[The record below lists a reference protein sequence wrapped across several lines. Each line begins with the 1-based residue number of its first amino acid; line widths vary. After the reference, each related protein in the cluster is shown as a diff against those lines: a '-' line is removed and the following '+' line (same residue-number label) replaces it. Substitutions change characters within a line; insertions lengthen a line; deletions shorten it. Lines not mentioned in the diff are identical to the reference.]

1 MLAKSDPPESLY
13 SHTVNTIEVARSFSN
28 NFMLDEV
35 INGCTDR
42 FWALV
47 GWSALLHDIG
57 KIASGFQ
64 KSLFGDESW
73 NYRHEILSSLFV
85 QGLKNLSKFEQKIM
99 ILSIITSHK
108 PLEEIKRDYSSE
120 EKLLFSNEKGK
131 EYFDEKTN
139 ELKSNLDEG
148 EKLITTLQE
157 HLGNIG
163 LADDIRYNKESK
175 LKFQNPVDIFCD
187 FDYNKY
193 TTNELKKSLL
203 LKGFLNS
210 ADHLSS
216 YGRYEIN
223 PYPKKM
229 KNIFLEK
236 IEDFDELNTLQ
247 KRIEKEKLNK
257 FNMIRAPTGS
267 GKTEA
272 SLLWA
277 KRRQNFTKGKRVYYL
292 LPYQASINAMYLRF
306 KELFG
311 LDNVGALHGNVTHF
325 IYKKETSYNKRS
337 AKRIAD
343 LNKLIY
349 KPLKVLTPFQ
359 LIKHFFGGK
368 FFEKGIASMANSIL
382 LFDEIHSYDP
392 RSMALILEMCDYC
405 QKELDSDILLMSA
418 TIPNFIEKKFKQRL
432 NNFNNI
438 EYDYPEETRHNI
450 KVRDCKIEE
459 ALNEII
465 ENVEK
470 GNKVMVVCNT
480 ISKSKKIAREIR
492 EKIEEEVSLIHGEF
506 SQKDRNS
513 MEKKAKKSRV
523 LVGTQAIEV
532 SLDLDYDVMFTE
544 LAPVDALLQRMG
556 RVNRKGRLS
565 SAPIFVFAKTE
576 KSKYIYAEEKLEKT
590 LQTLNKYQ
598 NKTPYDVLEL
608 VNEVYENGYTE
619 EEERIFKE
627 TKKIF
632 EELLTES
639 TIPFYEHPSI
649 QQDFYG
655 IFDKI
660 EVVPKYYESKFIS
673 SLEKD
678 GFLESQ
684 EYIVSLS
691 YRKFKRY
698 EEHSYPYE
706 RNGFEIPVL
715 SIEYSPSLGFKKNF
729 RKSMNKDNVI

>member
-13 SHTVNTIEVARSFSN
+13 SHTVNTIEVVRSLSN
-28 NFMLDEV
+28 NFMLNEV
-35 INGCTDR
+35 INDCTDR
-42 FWALV
+42 FWALA

-64 KSLFGDESW
+64 KSLVGCESW

-187 FDYNKY
+187 FDYNNY
-193 TTNELKKSLL
+193 TRKKLKKSLL
-203 LKGFLNS
+203 LKGFLNA

-223 PYPKKM
+223 SYPKKM
-229 KNIFLEK
+229 KNIFLDK
-236 IEDFDELNTLQ
+236 IENFDELNALQ
-247 KRIEKEKLNK
+247 KRIEEKELNK

-277 KRRQNFTKGKRVYYL
+277 KKRQNFTNGRRVYYL

-311 LDNVGALHGNVTHF
+311 LDNVGALHGDVTHF
-325 IYKKETSYNKRS
+325 IYKKETSHNKKS

-405 QKELDSDILLMSA
+405 QKELDSDVLLMSA
-418 TIPNFIEKKFKQRL
+418 TIPNFIEKKFSQKLSR
-432 NNFNNI
+432 FNNI
-438 EYDYPEETRHNI
+438 EYDYPKETRHNI
-450 KVRDCKIEE
+450 RVRDSKIED

-465 ENVEK
+465 ENADK
-470 GNKVMVVCNT
+470 KNRVMIVCNT
-480 ISKSKKIAREIR
+480 ISKSKEIARKIR
-492 EKIEEEVSLIHGEF
+492 EKVKEDVSLIHSEF
-506 SQKDRNS
+506 SRKDRS
-513 MEKKAKKSRV
+513 GMEKKAKKSRI

-532 SLDLDYDVMFTE
+532 SLDLDYDIMFTE
-544 LAPVDALLQRMG
+544 LAPIDALLQRMG
-556 RVNRKGRLS
+556 RVNRKGRLD
-565 SAPIFVFAKTE
+565 SAPIIVFSKTE
-576 KSKYIYAEEKLEKT
+576 KSKYIYAEEKLKKT
-590 LQTLNKYQ
+590 LQTLIKYQ
-598 NKTPYDVLEL
+598 NKTPFDVLKL

-619 EEERIFKE
+619 EEEKIFKK
-627 TKKIF
+627 TNNIFKK
-632 EELLTES
+632 LLSES
-639 TIPFYEHPSI
+639 TIPFYEHTSI
-649 QQDFYG
+649 QQDFYNL
-655 IFDKI
+655 FDKI
-660 EVVPKYYESKFIS
+660 EVVPEYYKSEFIS
-673 SLEKD
+673 SLEKE

-691 YRKFKRY
+691 YRKFKKY
-698 EEHSYPYE
+698 EKHSYPYE
-706 RNGFEIPVL
+706 KNNFEIPVL
-715 SIEYSPSLGFKKNF
+715 SIEYSPSLGFKKKLERN
-729 RKSMNKDNVI
+729 MNKNNII